1 MFRERLWTY
10 ALVTGVTLLIW
21 YWAATETRDEGN
33 ASFRIELVGAAD
45 QVVTPSELTVHVKM
59 EGSSLALERALHAS
73 RIPITLT
80 VGNELPSQTGVQRV
94 KLLDVLNRN
103 EVITGIGVSL
113 LSVDPIDLDIEI
125 DNLVTVTLPIEPVLP
140 GVELDG
146 TVTVDPPQVQVRLPL
161 RLRDHAGNGLR
172 VMASVLGQRLDR
184 LKPGVRNTIT
194 ATLELPP
201 RLAGDPTVTL
211 ARRSAEITFTVESR
225 IKETLLPTV
234 RVQIAGPP
242 EDHEEY
248 LIEIENPTLANVT
261 IKADIELIN
270 RIERNQAVVVAIVH
284 LSQREKER
292 GIEEK
297 PVTCFLALPRD
308 GNAPFPAAIVSAE
321 IDGVAQAPLIR
332 LKISDRTVKPPA

>member
-1 MFRERLWTY
+1 MFRERFWNY
-10 ALVTGVTLLIW
+10 SLVTGVTLLIW
-21 YWAATETRDEGN
+21 FWAATETRDEGT
-33 ASFRIELVGAAD
+33 ASFRLDLVGAAD

-59 EGSSLALERALHAS
+59 EGSSLALERALHAAQ
-73 RIPITLT
+73 IPIRLT

-94 KLLDVLNRN
+94 KLLEVLDRN
-103 EVITGIGVSL
+103 EAITGTGVSL

-125 DNLVTVTLPIEPVLP
+125 DSLVTATLPIEPVLP

-146 TVTVDPPQVQVRLPL
+146 TVTVDPPQVRVRLPR
-161 RLRDHAGNGLR
+161 RLRDHAGDELR
-172 VMASVLGQRLDR
+172 VKASVPGQRLDR
-184 LKPGVRNTIT
+184 LKPGVLNTIT

-201 RLAGDPTVTL
+201 RLAGDPRVTL
-211 ARRSAEITFTVESR
+211 NRRFAEIKFTVKSR
-225 IKETLLPTV
+225 IRETTLPTV

-248 LIEIENPTLANVT
+248 HIEIENPTLANVT
-261 IKADIELIN
+261 IKADIELIS

-297 PVTCFLALPRD
+297 PVTCFMALPRGD
-308 GNAPFPAAIVSAE
+308 NAPFQAAIVSAE
-321 IDGVAQAPLIR
+321 IDGAVGAPVIR
-332 LKISDRTVKPPA
+332 LKISDRGAE

>member
-1 MFRERLWTY
+1 MFRDRLWNY

-21 YWAATETRDEGN
+21 FWAATETREEGT

-59 EGSSLALERALHAS
+59 EGSNPALERALRAAQTPVS
-73 RIPITLT
+73 LT

-94 KLLDVLNRN
+94 KLLEVLDRN
-103 EVITGIGVSL
+103 EAITGTGVSL

-125 DNLVTVTLPIEPVLP
+125 DSLVTATLPIEPVLP

-146 TVTVDPPQVQVRLPL
+146 TVTVDPPQVQVRLPR
-161 RLRDHAGNGLR
+161 RLRDHAGGDLR
-172 VMASVLGQRLDR
+172 VHATVLGQRLDR
-184 LKPGVRNTIT
+184 LKPGVLNTIT
-194 ATLELPP
+194 ATLELSP
-201 RLAGDPTVTL
+201 RFAGDPTVVL
-211 ARRSAEITFTVESR
+211 DRRTAEIKFTVKSR
-225 IKETLLPTV
+225 IKETTLPTV

-261 IKADIELIN
+261 IKADIELIS

-297 PVTCFLALPRD
+297 RVTCFMALPRD
-308 GNAPFPAAIVSAE
+308 DNASFQAAIVSAE
-321 IDGVAQAPLIR
+321 IDGAVGAPVIR
-332 LKISDRTVKPPA
+332 LKISDRGAKPPA

>member
-1 MFRERLWTY
+1 MFRERLWNY

-21 YWAATETRDEGN
+21 FWAATETREEGT
-33 ASFRIELVGAAD
+33 ASFRIELVGAAN

-59 EGSSLALERALHAS
+59 EGSNPALERALQVAQTPVS
-73 RIPITLT
+73 LT

-94 KLLDVLNRN
+94 KLLEVLDRN
-103 EVITGIGVSL
+103 EAITGTGVSL
-113 LSVDPIDLDIEI
+113 LSVDPVDLDIEI
-125 DNLVTVTLPIEPVLP
+125 DRLVTATLPIEPVLP

-146 TVTVDPPQVQVRLPL
+146 TVTVDPPQVQVRLPR
-161 RLRDHAGNGLR
+161 RLRDHAGGDLR
-172 VMASVLGQRLDR
+172 VHATVLGQRLDR
-184 LKPGVRNTIT
+184 LKPGVLNTIT

-201 RLAGDPTVTL
+201 RFAGDPTVVL
-211 ARRSAEITFTVESR
+211 DRRFAEIKFTVKSR
-225 IKETLLPTV
+225 IKETTLPTV

-242 EDHEEY
+242 EDHDEY

-261 IKADIELIN
+261 IKADIELIS

-297 PVTCFLALPRD
+297 PVTCFMALPRD
-308 GNAPFPAAIVSAE
+308 DNAPFQAAIVSAE
-321 IDGVAQAPLIR
+321 IDGDAQAPVIR
-332 LKISDRTVKPPA
+332 LNISDRAVKPPA

>member
-1 MFRERLWTY
+1 VFRERLWTY
-10 ALVTGVTLLIW
+10 TLVTGVTLLIW
-21 YWAATETRDEGN
+21 FWAATETRDEGT

-45 QVVTPSELTVHVKM
+45 QVVTPNELTVHVKM
-59 EGSSLALERALHAS
+59 EGSSLALERALQAAQVS
-73 RIPITLT
+73 IPLT

-94 KLLDVLNRN
+94 KLMEALNRN
-103 EVITGIGVSL
+103 EAIAGTGVSL

-125 DNLVTVTLPIEPVLP
+125 DSLVTATLPIEPVLP

-146 TVTVDPPQVQVRLPL
+146 TVTVDPPQVQVRLPR
-161 RLRDHAGNGLR
+161 RLRDRVGDDLR
-172 VMASVLGQRLDR
+172 VTASVMGQRLDR
-184 LKPGVRNTIT
+184 LKPGVLNTIT
-194 ATLELPP
+194 ASLDLPP

-211 ARRSAEITFTVESR
+211 DRRFAEIKFTVKSR
-225 IKETLLPTV
+225 IKETILPTV

-261 IKADIELIN
+261 IKADIELIS

-292 GIEEK
+292 GITEK
-297 PVTCFLALPRD
+297 SVTCFMALPRD
-308 GNAPFPAAIVSAE
+308 DNATFQAAIVSAE
-321 IDGVAQAPLIR
+321 IDGGTQAPVIR
-332 LKISDRTVKPPA
+332 LKISDRAAKPPA